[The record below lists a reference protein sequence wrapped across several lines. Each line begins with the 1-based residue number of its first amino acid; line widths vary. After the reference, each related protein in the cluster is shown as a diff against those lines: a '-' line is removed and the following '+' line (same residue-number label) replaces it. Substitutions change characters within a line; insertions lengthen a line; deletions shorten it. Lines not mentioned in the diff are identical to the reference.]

1 MKKEVEEKINQLQIM
16 EMNLQNIL
24 LQKRTMQIQ
33 LLEVDN
39 AIKELKNSKEDAYK
53 VIGSIMVK
61 TERDK
66 LIKELDSKKEMVEIR
81 LKSMDKQEKEIM
93 EHASKMQQEIIK
105 ESKQ

>member
-93 EHASKMQQEIIK
+93 EHASKIQQEIIK

>member
-1 MKKEVEEKINQLQIM
+1 MKKEVGEKINQLQIM

-93 EHASKMQQEIIK
+93 EHASKIQQEIIK